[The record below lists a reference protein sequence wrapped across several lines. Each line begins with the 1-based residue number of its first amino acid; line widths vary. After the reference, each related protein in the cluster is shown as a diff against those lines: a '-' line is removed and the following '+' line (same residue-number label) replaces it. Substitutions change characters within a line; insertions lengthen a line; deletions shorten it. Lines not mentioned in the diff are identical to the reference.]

1 MKKRSFFLNFA
12 EVIRMMLVVGGTTH
26 TMPYLGSMG
35 MSRTAAGLVVAGIP
49 LTSIIGRIKGILA
62 YRQQSS

>member
-1 MKKRSFFLNFA
+1 
-12 EVIRMMLVVGGTTH
+12 MMLVVGGTTH